1 MAVIL
6 QFLVVVILLQCL
18 NYELNFVIGVCA
30 QDGTWT
36 EYNRRLFV
44 QASTGARGIHAQQG
58 PLYSIWRAPPS
69 QLGPALGTI
78 QNSLPKVPIEPSNTF
93 E

>member
-30 QDGTWT
+30 RDGTWT

-44 QASTGARGIHAQQG
+44 QASTGALGIHAPAGTTVQHLESPTLSAWSCPWYYTKQ
-58 PLYSIWRAPPS
+58 PS
-69 QLGPALGTI
+69 QSPNRAFKH
-78 QNSLPKVPIEPSNTF
+78 S
-93 E
+93 